1 LPAVGGNGAADER
14 DEPPLISFV
23 SQACDILSGR
33 VAHLWNKETE
43 MNNKGSS
50 LTPAQ
55 ALEKLDA
62 LYEQSVKRC
71 AAPSANI
78 SKQGNFPTK
87 RPEPRA
93 FLFIH
98 RSL

>member
-1 LPAVGGNGAADER
+1 
-14 DEPPLISFV
+14 
-23 SQACDILSGR
+23 
-33 VAHLWNKETE
+33 

-55 ALEKLDA
+55 ALEN
-62 LYEQSVKRC
+62 STRCMNSPSMRC

-78 SKQGNFPTK
+78 SIQGNFPTK
-87 RPEPRA
+87 RPETRA